1 VLRTGWPPINNPFDA
16 ITTDRTEADAYP
28 SQNKQTNASPWKERH
43 TAHTATDTRRVRCGP
58 DRPKEA
64 QPVTRSPEPRDRD
77 RPCHLRF
84 LYLPPGGWHDF
95 DTGDSEW
102 ILLPL
107 SGSCTVAVRGRTF
120 LLPGRKSL
128 FVGAT
133 DFVYT
138 PRDAHVAVATRN
150 GGSFA
155 LTGGRCD
162 RRLPAR
168 HQPASAVPLELHSN
182 GHYSR
187 RLTDTVGSGVL
198 ECDGLIATEVLMPG
212 GTWSF
217 SLSREHPEDRRG
229 EDRLVLPSRDDSTT
243 DCPAGLRDGGIG
255 LGRDRRQ
262 GSPSS
267 PPPAPAHR
275 TRQPPR
281 PCPSPAARK
290 ETRTR

>member
-1 VLRTGWPPINNPFDA
+1 VP
-16 ITTDRTEADAYP
+16 
-28 SQNKQTNASPWKERH
+28 
-43 TAHTATDTRRVRCGP
+43 
-58 DRPKEA
+58 
-64 QPVTRSPEPRDRD
+64 RSPEPRDRD

-84 LYLPPGGWHDF
+84 LDLPPGGWHDF
-95 DTGDSEW
+95 DTGNSEW

-120 LLPGRKSL
+120 LLTGRKSL

-138 PRDAHVAVATRN
+138 PRDAHVAIATRN

-155 LTGGRCD
+155 LTGARCD

-182 GHYSR
+182 GHCSR

-212 GTWSF
+212 APGPSPCRGSTRRTAGARTGWSF
-217 SLSREHPEDRRG
+217 PSAMTARPTARPGFATAASGSDETVGKALRRRPRPPLRTALDSR
-229 EDRLVLPSRDDSTT
+229 
-243 DCPAGLRDGGIG
+243 
-255 LGRDRRQ
+255 RDRV
-262 GSPSS
+262 
-267 PPPAPAHR
+267 
-275 TRQPPR
+275 
-281 PCPSPAARK
+281 
-290 ETRTR
+290 

>member
-1 VLRTGWPPINNPFDA
+1 MTSTPEWPDVSPAINVPRTGWPPLNNPFDA

-43 TAHTATDTRRVRCGP
+43 TAHTATDTQRVRRGP

-64 QPVTRSPEPRDRD
+64 QPVTSSPEPRDRD

-84 LYLPPGGWHDF
+84 LDLPPGGWHD
-95 DTGDSEW
+95 
-102 ILLPL
+102 I
-107 SGSCTVAVRGRTF
+107 
-120 LLPGRKSL
+120 
-128 FVGAT
+128 
-133 DFVYT
+133 
-138 PRDAHVAVATRN
+138 ATRN

-155 LTGGRCD
+155 LTGARCD

-182 GHYSR
+182 GHCSR

-198 ECDGLIATEVLMPG
+198 EYDGLIATEVLMPG

-243 DCPAGLRDGGIG
+243 DCPARLRDGGIG